1 LEEWLYEWPRGVNEK
16 GDGVGDERVTEGD
29 VVYDSELV
37 ARGVAKRVVGGE
49 ARVKDL
55 LVYGVVIGEAF

>member
-1 LEEWLYEWPRGVNEK
+1 MNEK